1 MSSVTGK
8 VAVVTGAGSGIGR
21 ALAFELAKR
30 GARLAL
36 SDVNEPALAGT
47 ADRAGALGAE
57 VHTARLDVGDRAAVV
72 AHAEAVAGH
81 FGVVHQVYNNAGISG
96 GGRTVLDSEWEVY
109 DRVLRVN
116 LFGVIHGSKAF
127 LPHLVASG
135 DGHVVN
141 ISSLNGYLAQPSLS
155 AYCTSKFGVRGFT
168 ETLRGEMLAA
178 GHPVQVSVVH
188 PGGVRTNIANA
199 SLQEAE
205 ELGLEVTEEQRARL
219 RTYNEKLLR
228 MPAEEA
234 ATIIVDGVE
243 AGRPRILVGNDAK
256 AVDRLVRYLPRLYP
270 QLLVR
275 LERRFSGS

>member
-1 MSSVTGK
+1 M
-8 VAVVTGAGSGIGR
+8 
-21 ALAFELAKR
+21 
-30 GARLAL
+30 
-36 SDVNEPALAGT
+36 
-47 ADRAGALGAE
+47 
-57 VHTARLDVGDRAAVV
+57 
-72 AHAEAVAGH
+72 
-81 FGVVHQVYNNAGISG
+81 
-96 GGRTVLDSEWEVY
+96 
-109 DRVLRVN
+109 
-116 LFGVIHGSKAF
+116 
-127 LPHLVASG
+127 
-135 DGHVVN
+135 
-141 ISSLNGYLAQPSLS
+141 
-155 AYCTSKFGVRGFT
+155 
-168 ETLRGEMLAA
+168 
-178 GHPVQVSVVH
+178 VH
-188 PGGVRTNIANA
+188 PGGVKTTIADA